1 MPKIA
6 MFRNAYLLLLLTTL
20 FWAGNA
26 IAGKMAVGHV
36 SPMIL
41 TAARWGFTVVILAF
55 VGWRHLLAD
64 WLVIRKRSWFLLA
77 AGTLGFT
84 LFSVAMYCALLYTSA
99 TNVSIEQGGIP
110 LVVFIASFLLFRTRT
125 TRGQILGFAL
135 SFCGVI
141 VAATHGE
148 IQRLVHLEMNFGD
161 ALMLI
166 AITTQGIY
174 TVVLRRKPQVHWITL
189 MVGLCLGA
197 FLSAVPFVAAE
208 AAIGATILPDAKGW
222 GIITYVVLFPS
233 LIAQATY
240 IRGVELI
247 GANRA
252 GLFVN
257 FLPLWG
263 ALLAVLLLNEAF
275 QFYHAVAL
283 VLVLGGVLI
292 AEHSGRKIA
301 ASQL

>member
-1 MPKIA
+1 MPNVA
-6 MFRNAYLLLLLTTL
+6 MFRNAYFLLLLTTL

-26 IAGKMAVGHV
+26 VAGKMAVGHV

-41 TAARWGFTVVILAF
+41 TAARWSFTVILLAF
-55 VGWRHLLAD
+55 VGWRHLVTD
-64 WLVIRKRSWFLLA
+64 WVVIRNRSWFLLI

-110 LVVFIASFLLFRTRT
+110 LVVFVTSFLLFRTRT
-125 TRGQILGFAL
+125 TKGQIVGFAL

-148 IQRLVHLEMNFGD
+148 VERLIHLEMNFGD
-161 ALMLI
+161 ALMLV

-189 MVGLCLGA
+189 MVGLCIGA
-197 FLSAVPFVAAE
+197 SLSSVPFVAAE

-222 GIITYVVLFPS
+222 AIIAYVVLFPS

-252 GLFVN
+252 GLFIN

-263 ALLAVLLLNEAF
+263 ALLAVLLLGEAF

-292 AEHSGRKIA
+292 AEHSGRKFA
-301 ASQL
+301 ALT